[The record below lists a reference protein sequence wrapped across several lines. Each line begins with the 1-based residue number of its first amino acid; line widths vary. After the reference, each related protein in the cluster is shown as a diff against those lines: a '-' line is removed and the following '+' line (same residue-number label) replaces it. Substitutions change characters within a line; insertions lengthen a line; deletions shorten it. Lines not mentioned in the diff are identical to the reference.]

1 MSSLNEDTVLV
12 VDAQK
17 RFIEYIHPAI
27 ARKLLKHGYAT
38 TVKKDPFSIMLV
50 DKYSDMF
57 RDGQITSIST
67 IVFK

>member
-1 MSSLNEDTVLV
+1 VSSLNEDTVLV

-38 TVKKDPFSIMLV
+38 TVKKDPFSIMLT
-50 DKYSDMF
+50 DTCTNMF
-57 RDGQITSIST
+57 RDGSVSSISA
-67 IVFK
+67 ILFK